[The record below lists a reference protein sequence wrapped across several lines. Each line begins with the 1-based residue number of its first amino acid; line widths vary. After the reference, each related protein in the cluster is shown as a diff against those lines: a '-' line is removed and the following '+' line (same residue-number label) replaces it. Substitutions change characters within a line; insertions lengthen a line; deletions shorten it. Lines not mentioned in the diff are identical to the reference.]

1 MKKFIFRAIFGMGLI
16 FLINTYLAYRDI
28 SLNVGLNGVS
38 LLVSGAL
45 GFPGVGLLYGIL
57 LYQGL

>member
-1 MKKFIFRAIFGMGLI
+1 MKNFIFRAIFGMGFI
-16 FLINTYLAYRDI
+16 FLLNTYLAYRDI

-38 LLVSGAL
+38 LLTSGFL
-45 GFPGVGLLYGIL
+45 GLPGVGLLYGIL

>member
-1 MKKFIFRAIFGMGLI
+1 MKNFIFRAVFGMGLI
-16 FLINTYLAYRDI
+16 FLINTYLAYKDI

-38 LLVSGAL
+38 FFTSGFL
-45 GFPGVGLLYGIL
+45 GVPGVGLLYGIL